1 MFLPFFGRNEYVQCN
16 ILYLYY
22 LVLVFLLSEGK
33 MRVFSD
39 FSAVYLLFS
48 LWYSPAKGQ
57 IGGTQH
63 YGKRVIEMGKW
74 CQAGRRPPTIYPSR
88 RF

>member
-1 MFLPFFGRNEYVQCN
+1 
-16 ILYLYY
+16 
-22 LVLVFLLSEGK
+22 

-48 LWYSPAKGQ
+48 LWYFPAKGQ

-74 CQAGRRPPTIYPSR
+74 CQVGNNNNNVDDDYNYVRTATSYEPADFNP
-88 RF
+88 

>member
-1 MFLPFFGRNEYVQCN
+1 MF
-16 ILYLYY
+16 
-22 LVLVFLLSEGK
+22 
-33 MRVFSD
+33 FSD

-63 YGKRVIEMGKW
+63 YGKRVIEVGKR
-74 CQAGRRPPTIYPSR
+74 CQAGDER
-88 RF
+88 